1 MASGGSVLNYDL
13 LPEHVKRCEYAVRG
27 ELYRAATERVAA
39 GKEVIFTNV
48 GNPHGLGQKPLTFI
62 RQVFALVSAPF
73 LLDHPD
79 VHKMFPRDAIAR
91 AKAYLKAAPG
101 GIGAYS
107 DSKGLPIVRQEF
119 SDFLQRRDGYG
130 ANIDNIFLCNGA
142 SEAVRLA
149 LTAMLRGPQDGILVP
164 IPQYPLYSAAI
175 QLLNGS
181 LVGYYLHEETGW
193 SLDFDELE
201 RAVADAKRKGV
212 SVRGMVFINPGN
224 PTGQC
229 LSRKDLEG
237 LVKFAHK
244 HKLVLMADEVY
255 QDNIYQS
262 VRPFIS
268 ARHVA
273 LSMGAPYAKELE
285 IATFHTASKGV
296 YGECG
301 FRGGVMELLNF
312 DQRVS
317 DELYK
322 LASINLSP
330 NVPGQVVLGLM
341 INGPKPGDESYAQY
355 VREKQELLDSLRRR
369 ARAITD
375 AFNSCEGI
383 VCQETEGAMYS
394 FPRIMLPPG
403 AMAAAKAAGK
413 APDVFYCLK
422 LLEATGI
429 STVPGSGFK
438 QRDGTFHFRTTILPP
453 ESQFQSIIQRF
464 LTFHSAFMA
473 QYKGQGSSAAAGSSV
488 NTRAR
493 L

>member
-1 MASGGSVLNYDL
+1 MAAQPRVLNYDS
-13 LPEHVKRCEYAVRG
+13 LPDHVKHCEYAVRG

-48 GNPHGLGQKPLTFI
+48 GNPHGLGQKPITFI

-73 LLDHPD
+73 LLEHPD
-79 VHKMFPRDAIAR
+79 VHRIFPRDVIAR
-91 AKAYLKAAPG
+91 AKAYMKAAPG

-119 SDFLQRRDGYG
+119 ADFLQRRDGFG
-130 ANIDNIFLCNGA
+130 SDIDKIFLTNGA
-142 SEAVRLA
+142 SEAVRLG

-175 QLLNGS
+175 ELLSGS
-181 LVGYYLHEETGW
+181 MVGYYLHEESGW
-193 SLDFDELE
+193 SLDFEELE
-201 RAVADAKRKGV
+201 RAVRDAKRQGV
-212 SVRGMVFINPGN
+212 RVRGMVFINPGN

-229 LSRKDLEG
+229 LSRQDLEG
-237 LVKFAHK
+237 LVKFAYK

-255 QDNIYQS
+255 QDNIYQT
-262 VRPFIS
+262 VRPFVS

-273 LSMGAPYAKELE
+273 LSMGSPYAQGLEL
-285 IATFHTASKGV
+285 ATFHTASKGV

-312 DQRVS
+312 DERVA

-330 NVPGQVVLGLM
+330 NVPGQVILGLM
-341 INGPKPGDESYAQY
+341 VNGPRPGDESYAQY
-355 VREKQELLDSLRRR
+355 AREKQDLLDSLRRR

-394 FPRIMLPPG
+394 FPKITLPPA

-413 APDVFYCLK
+413 SPDVFYCLK
-422 LLEATGI
+422 LLETTGI

-453 ESQFQSIIQRF
+453 ESKFQDIIQRF
-464 LTFHSAFMA
+464 LAFHSAFMA
-473 QYKGQGSSAAAGSSV
+473 EYKGSTGRGTGA
-488 NTRAR
+488 RAR